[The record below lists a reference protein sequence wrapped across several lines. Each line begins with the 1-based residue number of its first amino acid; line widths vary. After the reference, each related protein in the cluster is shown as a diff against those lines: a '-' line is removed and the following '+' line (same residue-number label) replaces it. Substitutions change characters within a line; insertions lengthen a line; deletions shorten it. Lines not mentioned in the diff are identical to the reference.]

1 MLIGLDNISAGL
13 STSPQT
19 IGGMRMYLT
28 NLVES
33 LLQYS
38 DNQIQLFSPKWF
50 ESPFPADLARLTD
63 KRLAG
68 VPINRVAR
76 VLYEQSRYRPEIEA
90 AHPLVFI
97 GLSNSIPYGLSIPS
111 AIFVKSLQYIY
122 TPEAFSLVRRTY
134 LQWTIQL
141 TARQAKILIVPTQTT
156 GDDLQKVTGI
166 NPDKIRVVP
175 EALYIRN
182 KNVLEQNNG
191 DSLRLSINR
200 LTDNRPFILCVG
212 ATYPY
217 KNLERLILAFARLK
231 NQLLSPLVLLLIGA
245 EGGLT
250 YKVIKQI
257 AQDAGVGECVIC
269 AGRRPYDEIVAAY
282 HLAKLMVMPTLYE
295 TFGHPILEAMACDCP
310 VVTSNFGAV
319 SEIARSAA
327 VLVDPFDIESIATGM
342 LCVLTDESRRRSLI
356 QKGRTRSSEFS
367 WKSVALNI
375 SEILKEISIE

>member
-1 MLIGLDNISAGL
+1 MLIGLDNISVGL

-28 NLVES
+28 NLVEA

-38 DNQIQLFSPKWF
+38 DNQIQMFSPKWF
-50 ESPFPADLARLTD
+50 ESPFPSDLARLTD

-68 VPINRVAR
+68 IPINRVAR

-90 AHPLVFI
+90 AQPHIFI
-97 GLSNSIPYGLSIPS
+97 GLSNSIPHGLSIPS
-111 AIFVKSLQYIY
+111 AVFVKSLQYIY
-122 TPEAFSLVRRTY
+122 TPEAFGLVRRTY

-156 GDDLQKVTGI
+156 GEDLQRVTGI
-166 NPDKIRVVP
+166 NPEKIRVVP

-191 DSLRLSINR
+191 DSLRESINS
-200 LTDNRPFILCVG
+200 LTSNRPFILCVG
-212 ATYPY
+212 ATYHY
-217 KNLERLILAFARLK
+217 KNIERLILAFARLK
-231 NQLLSPLVLLLIGA
+231 SQFLFPLVLLLIGA
-245 EGGLT
+245 EGGLSYRT
-250 YKVIKQI
+250 IKQI
-257 AQDAGVGECVIC
+257 AQEADVGECVIC

-319 SEIARSAA
+319 AEVAGLAA
-327 VLVDPFDIESIATGM
+327 ELVDPYHIESIAAGM
-342 LCVLTDESRRRSLI
+342 ERVLTDETRRAYLKQSGRDRSA
-356 QKGRTRSSEFS
+356 QFS
-367 WKSVALNI
+367 WKSAAFQLN
-375 SEILKEISIE
+375 EIFMELLP